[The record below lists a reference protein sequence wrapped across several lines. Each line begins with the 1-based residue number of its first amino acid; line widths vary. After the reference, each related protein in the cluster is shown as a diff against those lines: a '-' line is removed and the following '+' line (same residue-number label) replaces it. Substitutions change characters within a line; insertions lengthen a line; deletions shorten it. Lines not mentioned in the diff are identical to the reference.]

1 MIDNVSMVFANSS
14 QLIRNRVVETTF
26 SVKEECFGIAGV
38 PGIVIALLLILF
50 NFVAFMY
57 WKKFAYEQIELF
69 GKKFYLGFFVP
80 LINAC
85 ASVFIALY
93 MYNLF

>member
-1 MIDNVSMVFANSS
+1 MDFVNMSS
-14 QLIRNRVVETTF
+14 VNPLVQTTTTF

>member
-1 MIDNVSMVFANSS
+1 MIPNVSFNFSGVNPLV
-14 QLIRNRVVETTF
+14 QTTTTF

>member
-1 MIDNVSMVFANSS
+1 MIPNISMNLSS
-14 QLIRNRVVETTF
+14 VNPLVQTSTTF